1 MQKMKRKL
9 QRQQAEDNDSSDDDN
24 DEVVLPF
31 WSFFVGV
38 SPIER
43 AFSVLFLS
51 SSPPRPALLPAWPPL
66 FSQTAKMKRKI
77 RRQEEED
84 AERSDSEE
92 V

>member
-43 AFSVLFLS
+43 ACFPSSFSLLLLLDLLS
-51 SSPPRPALLPAWPPL
+51 SPHGLRSSPRL
-66 FSQTAKMKRKI
+66 QK
-77 RRQEEED
+77 
-84 AERSDSEE
+84 
-92 V
+92 